1 MDKEIR
7 EKLLERVRILDM
19 KKKTIHKYNKGR
31 QGWNAWADEALNDLE
46 RKKIMLLGQIYVNE

>member
-1 MDKEIR
+1 
-7 EKLLERVRILDM
+7 M

-31 QGWNAWADEALNDLE
+31 QGWNAWADEGLNDLE